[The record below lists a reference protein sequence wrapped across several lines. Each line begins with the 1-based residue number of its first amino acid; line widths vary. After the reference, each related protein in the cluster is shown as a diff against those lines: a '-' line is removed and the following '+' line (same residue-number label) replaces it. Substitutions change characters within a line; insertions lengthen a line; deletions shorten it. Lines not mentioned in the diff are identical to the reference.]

1 MNTWTILII
10 SGVLTYL
17 TRLSFFW
24 LLDRWKP
31 TPFVHRALR
40 FVPPAVFAGIV
51 APELLFHGGELHL
64 ALDNLR
70 LLSGLAAIVVAVTT
84 RNAVL
89 TIFLGMAVLLALQV
103 LL

>member
-1 MNTWTILII
+1 MSTWAILIV

-24 LLDRWKP
+24 LLERWKP
-31 TPFVHRALR
+31 SPFVQQALR

-51 APELLFHGGELHL
+51 APELLFRGGNLHL

-70 LLSGLAAIVVAVTT
+70 LLSGLAAIAVAFYT

-89 TIFLGMAVLLALQV
+89 TIFLGMAVLLALQI
-103 LL
+103 LF